1 MNENILK
8 NLDILSLFK
17 EYKEYNVLKHSAGNF
32 RCRKCLIVDGY
43 KEDEKKCHF
52 CGANLFEMD
61 KL

>member
-8 NLDILSLFK
+8 NLDILSLFR
-17 EYKEYNVLKHSAGNF
+17 EYNVLKHSAGNF

-43 KEDEKKCHF
+43 KENEKKCHF
-52 CGANLFEMD
+52 CGTDLFEMD